1 MTIEILEYLDIWG
14 RSPFGVWFSNLDA
27 RAAAKVT
34 ASIDRMGRGL
44 MTNVESVGEGVYEK
58 KLSFGPGYRVYFGM
72 RTDGRVTTAVFLLQ
86 GGTKKM
92 QSRDIAR
99 AKQYWRDY
107 KKRFRSG
114 AN

>member
-1 MTIEILEYLDIWG
+1 MTIEILEYLDLNG
-14 RSPFGVWFSNLDA
+14 RSPFGDWFSNLDA
-27 RAAAKVT
+27 RAAAKVA

-44 MTNVESVGEGVYEK
+44 MTNVESVGEGVYERK
-58 KLSFGPGYRVYFGM
+58 VSFGPGYRVYFGL
-72 RTDGRVTTAVFLLQ
+72 RTDGRVTTAVLLLQ

-114 AN
+114 AS